1 MCLFH
6 THLQIGLWPAATG
19 NRKCR
24 GEVEKIVEAVVA
36 LTLRGMLLLPWDT
49 LEELPNTVRDSV
61 FGTIAKFVLSIFDV
75 FLLDSI
81 VFHHLLDKDTRM
93 ITEPL
98 YKGLIRVLS

>member
-1 MCLFH
+1 MRLFNA
-6 THLQIGLWPAATG
+6 HLQIGLWSAAIG

-36 LTLRGMLLLPWDT
+36 LTLKGMLLLPWDT
-49 LEELPNTVRDSV
+49 LAKLHNTVRDSV
-61 FGTIAKFVLSIFDV
+61 FGTFAKFVLSIFDV
-75 FLLDSI
+75 FLMDSV

-98 YKGLIRVLS
+98 YEGLIRVLS